1 VSLSVGRHQERRIG
15 PALGGSALGNDDV
28 LDRLHRIYAALD
40 TTFEGDL
47 SKFPPKVVSNEC
59 GFAMYQDFVGGLSPA
74 QLSNLAHSV
83 IHNIANLYDHLRRW
97 MAKNAQD
104 PKFVDQI
111 VARHPS
117 LQLIRDLSNNDKH
130 GYPPRNGGHSGK
142 APKLVDVNRILKLTT
157 GTAPGSG
164 VMVVFTPQGP
174 KQTATGGAGSAVVVT
189 GTVIDGQS
197 AALGDLHDIEVEA
210 LKAWEQEL
218 RSLGILK

>member
-1 VSLSVGRHQERRIG
+1 M
-15 PALGGSALGNDDV
+15 GNDDV
-28 LDRLHRIYAALD
+28 LDRLYRIYAALD
-40 TTFEGDL
+40 TTIEGDL
-47 SKFPPKVVSNEC
+47 SKFPPKVVSNER
-59 GFAMYQDFVGGLSPA
+59 GFSMYQDFLGGLKPP
-74 QLSNLAHSV
+74 QLLNLAHSV

-97 MAKNAQD
+97 MAKNGKD
-104 PKFVDQI
+104 PKSVDQI
-111 VARHPS
+111 VERYPA

-142 APKLVDVNRILKLTT
+142 APKLTNVNRVLKLTT

-174 KQTATGGAGSAVVVT
+174 KQTVTGGGGSAVVVT
-189 GTVIDGQS
+189 GTVVDAQS

-218 RSLGILK
+218 RSLGVLK